1 MSQAVITQVFEQW
14 KAQQA
19 ATNEAVT
26 LDEFVFAHVPDL
38 DVDTPIDR
46 NEVMPPAAQIVHR
59 QAVSRTGVV
68 NDNAVVYS
76 VVLGADTGDFT
87 FNWVGLINKAS
98 GTLAMIVHAPE
109 QQKLKTNDG
118 QQGNVL
124 TRSFMMEFNGAQTE
138 TGIDTPA
145 ETWQIDFTARMT
157 GIDERQRLENVDI
170 YGAGAFFDDGYLVAK
185 NGTQYFVTKG
195 TGYVG
200 GLRAVLAANQN
211 ITVAAKP
218 VKVWLDV
225 CWTGTLTSAWNVQ
238 QEITVAATHANYVL
252 DDVQHYVFALAS
264 IDANGNITDL
274 RPKGTLDNQQANS
287 SYLVKSKNLS
297 DLTNLVT
304 ARKSLELGTAAT
316 ANRQTSSTDNT
327 GGALMMNG
335 AWGVG
340 GVAPNVDASVGGL
353 YTAGA
358 GNPDN
363 PDGTGYA
370 QLCIAPSGF
379 YSVRLAIQ
387 YSVTSPAV
395 YVRTIFG
402 DDKNAWLQLLTTNIA
417 DGNYLAKSKNLS
429 DLTNATTART
439 NLGLKNAATK
449 DVGTVAGTVAE
460 GNDSRIV
467 NALQRGSNLSDL
479 SNAGTARNNLGLGSA
494 ATRDVGTAAGN
505 IMQVGALGWGGI
517 APSSPTDAITSV
529 YFGGVGTAYAPDKN
543 RGFSYLNIGVSG
555 TYRTRLAMDYA
566 NQSAPRL
573 FYQNIAGTTYSP
585 WFELYHTGNKP
596 TASDVGA
603 VDGVQ
608 LGAEVTVTATTLI
621 NGDRTIRAPAGS
633 FISGIVDINSQNP
646 EVKDSDA
653 IITRPL
659 QIRVNG
665 AWRTVS
671 QQ

>member
-1 MSQAVITQVFEQW
+1 MSQTAITLAFEQW

-19 ATNEAVT
+19 ATGEPVL
-26 LDEFVFAHVPDL
+26 LDEFVFALVPGLDPDL
-38 DVDTPIDR
+38 PVDRSETL
-46 NEVMPPAAQIVHR
+46 PPAAQIVHR
-59 QAVSRTGVV
+59 ESVTRKGVV
-68 NDNAVVYS
+68 NENAVVHS
-76 VVLGADTGDFT
+76 AVLGADVGDFS
-87 FNWVGLINKAS
+87 FNWIGLTNKAT

-109 QQKLKTNDG
+109 QQKLKTKEG

-124 TRSFMMEFNGAQTE
+124 TRSFLMEFTGAQAE
-138 TGIDTPA
+138 TAINTPA
-145 ETWQIDFTARMT
+145 ETWQIDFTARMA
-157 GIDERQRLENVDI
+157 GMDERQRLENIDL

-185 NGTQYFVTKG
+185 SGDQYFVTKG
-195 TGYVG
+195 TGYVA
-200 GLRAVLAANQN
+200 GLRSVQAANQN
-211 ITVAAKP
+211 ITVTTKP

-225 CWTGTLTSAWNVQ
+225 CWSGALTSVWSVQ
-238 QEITVAATHANYVL
+238 SKVTVAANLVGYEQNGVK
-252 DDVQHYVFALAS
+252 HYVFALAS

-363 PDGTGYA
+363 PDGMGYA
-370 QLCIAPSGF
+370 QLCIAPSGY

-439 NLGLKNAATK
+439 NLGLKNAATQ
-449 DVGTVAGTVAE
+449 DVGTGAGTVAA

-467 NALQRGSNLSDL
+467 NALQRESNLSDL

-494 ATRDVGTAAGN
+494 ATRDVGTAGGN
-505 IMQVGALGWGGI
+505 VMQVGAWGWGGL